1 MTRNL
6 LFVFTIITLN
16 FTTNLKAQVPMN
28 AEDISPLLIGEQFP
42 EANLLNIEGEN
53 VLLQDILKEKPTV
66 LVFYRGGWCPY
77 CNNQL
82 SSLAET
88 EKEIID
94 LGYQIIAISP
104 DHLESLKP
112 TVEDDKLNYNIYSDS
127 GAALIQ
133 AIGIGF
139 ETPEKAKGYIFKK
152 TNKEATDILPVP
164 AVFILDTK
172 GKILFEYINP
182 DYSTRLSSE
191 LLLASL
197 KALKSEL

>member
-1 MTRNL
+1 MTKNL
-6 LFVFTIITLN
+6 LLIFTILSITYVS
-16 FTTNLKAQVPMN
+16 TAQSQVPEK
-28 AEDISPLLIGEQFP
+28 AEDISPLLIGERVP
-42 EANLLNIEGEN
+42 DANLLNVDGNEVKIS
-53 VLLQDILKEKPTV
+53 DIIKEKPTV

-94 LGYQIIAISP
+94 LGFQIVAISP
-104 DHLESLKP
+104 DHYESLKP
-112 TVEDDKLNYNIYSDS
+112 TVDKGEFNYNIYSDS
-127 GAALIQ
+127 SSRLIQ

-139 ETPEKAKGYIFKK
+139 ETPEKAKDYIFKK
-152 TNKEATDILPVP
+152 TNKETTDVLPVP

-191 LLLASL
+191 LLLANL
-197 KALKSEL
+197 KALKTEL